1 MASSATA
8 PAWPA
13 VPNGAK
19 PKTGAGT
26 RSQRG
31 SRSFASDVVNAEVWT
46 CNLCERIFRNDR
58 DMLLECEYCSK
69 HFCIKCLNYKT
80 HEYQAM
86 MKAECMWFCLGCKPK
101 IEKNIINE
109 KVIEERC
116 EFYLATMNDRLDS
129 IERQLQ
135 TKCDADAV
143 KVIVHEALGANEG
156 NAPKRG
162 IPNQGT
168 GNDRD
173 VIQETVNE
181 LKDREERQ
189 DNFII
194 FNAPEPNT
202 NLKEVRVREDTELV
216 KNLCN
221 GVCEIDIDTQN
232 DIADVIRLGRKPE
245 GEGKPRPLKVLMKK
259 SEKKNSVVQEFVE
272 IKRCRCNI
280 QLPEHTKRFNQKGKG
295 G

>member
-1 MASSATA
+1 
-8 PAWPA
+8 
-13 VPNGAK
+13 
-19 PKTGAGT
+19 
-26 RSQRG
+26 
-31 SRSFASDVVNAEVWT
+31 
-46 CNLCERIFRNDR
+46 
-58 DMLLECEYCSK
+58 
-69 HFCIKCLNYKT
+69 
-80 HEYQAM
+80 
-86 MKAECMWFCLGCKPK
+86 MKAECTWFCLGCKPK
-101 IEKNIINE
+101 VEKNIINE

-116 EFYLATMNDRLDS
+116 EFYLATINDRLDS

-162 IPNQGT
+162 SPTQGT
-168 GNDRD
+168 DNNRD
-173 VIQETVNE
+173 VIQETVKE

-202 NLKEVRVREDTELV
+202 NLKEVRICEDTELV

-221 GVCEIDIDTQN
+221 GVCEIDIDTQH

-245 GEGKPRPLKVLMKK
+245 GEGKPRPLKVLMKN
-259 SEKKNSVVQEFVE
+259 SGKKLSCSRICGN
-272 IKRCRCNI
+272 
-280 QLPEHTKRFNQKGKG
+280 
-295 G
+295 